1 MLKTRQSCGLRARIF
16 ALHSA
21 FFAACRKLLETRA
34 SLRYSAHID
43 KLFTTPS
50 PPRKQRRNIM
60 NVLKHMEAAFLFS
73 LSVAGV
79 ASVAVETIPLAQA
92 SVPVQADVQAQ
103 ATVQP
108 TMQTVH
114 VTAKRM
120 TAEEKRQSLQAERA
134 GSPT

>member
-1 MLKTRQSCGLRARIF
+1 
-16 ALHSA
+16 
-21 FFAACRKLLETRA
+21 
-34 SLRYSAHID
+34 
-43 KLFTTPS
+43 
-50 PPRKQRRNIM
+50 M

-92 SVPVQADVQAQ
+92 SVPVQAEVQAQ